1 MTAHRRRDADR
12 DSVERAVESRFA
24 LQTLFSC
31 EGRVALVT
39 GGATG
44 IGAACAEALGA
55 AGAAVGIIG
64 LQGGTGSETPV
75 SPGAAAQRLRTSGI
89 RAFGVDADVTDSDQ
103 LADAVACMEREL
115 GPIDTVVAVAGS
127 SLDGVRDDRLV
138 DLDQMYALNVRSVV
152 ELSDLVLPGMA
163 RSGGG
168 AFIVMSS
175 LAGLRGNTELA
186 DYGVTKAANAQVARN
201 IAVKWGSAG
210 IRANAVSPGVIETE
224 FSRPITEDPD
234 RSVIRRGKTP
244 LGRFGIPAEV
254 AGAVVWLAS
263 PSGAFTSGQNIV
275 IDGGTLVND

>member
-64 LQGGTGSETPV
+64 LQGGTDSETPV

-210 IRANAVSPGVIETE
+210 IRANAVSPGAIETE

>member
-1 MTAHRRRDADR
+1 M
-12 DSVERAVESRFA
+12 EGSRFS
-24 LQTLFSC
+24 LQSLFSC

-55 AGAAVGIIG
+55 AGAAVGIVG
-64 LQGGTGSETPV
+64 LPGGGGTDSGTSEGPT
-75 SPGAAAQRLRTSGI
+75 AAAERLRTNGI
-89 RAFGVDADVTDSDQ
+89 RALGVAADVTDSEQ
-103 LADAVACMEREL
+103 LAEAVSRVEREL

-127 SLDGVRDDRLV
+127 SMDGTSDDRLV
-138 DLDQMYALNVRSVV
+138 DLDLMYALNVRSVV
-152 ELSDLVLPGMA
+152 ELSELVLPAMA
-163 RSGGG
+163 SSGGG
-168 AFIVMSS
+168 SFTIMSS
-175 LAGLRGNTELA
+175 LAGLRGNTEIA
-186 DYGVTKAANAQVARN
+186 SYGVTKAANAQVARN
-201 IAVKWGSAG
+201 IAVKWGSAN

-224 FSRPITEDPD
+224 FSQPITKDPG
-234 RSVIRRGKTP
+234 RSATRRGKTP